1 MNHLDHIQAL
11 IVKDGKVVPCVGEG
25 GTDRCLNFAF
35 SDEGLKFLRTKKGEE
50 FMKTQE
56 GKAILTDPRSLK
68 YFNTNEGIDFFDD
81 KIWDELIPKNSMT
94 LVPGVNEIL
103 THCEEHD
110 VEVFSVTNRD
120 QGPDTLDLA
129 LKQRQYLGLPF
140 TEREHPR
147 DFTNSSD
154 KTPARDSVSQTH
166 ELVLLLGDNLND
178 FKRDYYLDDVEQ
190 RFALLERDKNEL
202 GDRFVLLPNPT
213 DGHWVRALFG
223 ESEPIATEGNRR
235 ALFDA
240 TIRGAWDGT

>member
-1 MNHLDHIQAL
+1 MA
-11 IVKDGKVVPCVGEG
+11 
-25 GTDRCLNFAF
+25 
-35 SDEGLKFLRTKKGEE
+35 
-50 FMKTQE
+50 
-56 GKAILTDPRSLK
+56 
-68 YFNTNEGIDFFDD
+68 
-81 KIWDELIPKNSMT
+81 

-129 LKQRQYLGLPF
+129 LKQRQYLGLSF
-140 TEREHPR
+140 TDREHPR
-147 DFTNSSD
+147 VFTNSSD

-166 ELVLLLGDNLND
+166 ELVLILGDNLND